1 MPHSLDREIPQVN
14 FRDDIESWSYL
25 WNFDMSVRMAIYLIV
40 LMCTLNHAG
49 FGGSRVAVSLYALEL
64 GTNQF
69 AIGVLMALYGL
80 CPMLLA
86 VSIGKLADR
95 IGPRLPM
102 LLGTAG
108 ISIAL
113 LLPPLFPG
121 LITLYFSALLLGTS
135 FHFFFVTVTGI
146 AGGIGGAGNRVR
158 NYALVSLGFSGAGF
172 LGSTVAG
179 FSIDHLGHLPTFW
192 LLASFPMAPLLL
204 LCFKSGFL
212 PPAGKQA
219 GKDGPRKAL
228 DLWRTPT
235 LRNTFIASGIISSA
249 WDLFQFYLPVYG
261 HSIGLSASA
270 IGIVLGVFAL
280 ATFVI
285 RIALPRLITMAPE
298 AAILTYAIFV
308 AAVAFALFPFF
319 RSAYALAAIAFLLG
333 LGCGCGQPLS
343 MSLIYALSPQG
354 RTAEAT
360 GLRVTVNN
368 FAHLV
373 IPIVFGSVGTA
384 FGFFP
389 VFASNSAMLI
399 AGGFLMRRNN
409 TPQSGA

>member
-1 MPHSLDREIPQVN
+1 
-14 FRDDIESWSYL
+14 
-25 WNFDMSVRMAIYLIV
+25 MAIYLIV

-64 GTNQF
+64 GVNQF
-69 AIGVLMALYGL
+69 MIGVLMALYGL

-95 IGPRLPM
+95 IGPRMPM
-102 LLGTAG
+102 LVGTVGVSA
-108 ISIAL
+108 AL
-113 LLPPLFPG
+113 VLPPFFPG
-121 LITLYFSALLLGTS
+121 LSTLYLSALLIGTS
-135 FHFFFVTVTGI
+135 FHLFFVTVTGI
-146 AGGIGGAGNRVR
+146 AGGIGGEGKRVH

-172 LGSTVAG
+172 LGPMVAG
-179 FSIDHLGHLPTFW
+179 FSIDHLGHLPTFQ
-192 LLASFPMAPLLL
+192 LLATFPLIPLLL
-204 LCFKSGFL
+204 LLFKPGFL
-212 PPAGKQA
+212 PSAGKRGA
-219 GKDGPRKAL
+219 GDERRNAL
-228 DLWRTPT
+228 DLWRIPV

-261 HSIGLSASA
+261 YSIGLSASA
-270 IGIVLGVFAL
+270 IGTILGVFAL

-285 RIALPRLITMAPE
+285 RIGLPRFITLAPE

-308 AAVAFALFPFF
+308 AAAAFVLFPFF
-319 RSAYALAAIAFLLG
+319 QSAAALAAIAFLLG

-343 MSLIYALSPQG
+343 MSLIYALSPPG
-354 RTAEAT
+354 RVAESS

-368 FAHLV
+368 FAHMV
-373 IPIVFGSVGTA
+373 IPLLFGSLGTA

-389 VFASNSAMLI
+389 VFISNSALLV

-409 TPQSGA
+409 AARSGT

>member
-1 MPHSLDREIPQVN
+1 
-14 FRDDIESWSYL
+14 
-25 WNFDMSVRMAIYLIV
+25 MAIYLIV
-40 LMCTLNHAG
+40 LMCALNHSG
-49 FGGSRVAVSLYALEL
+49 FGGSRVVVSLYALEL
-64 GTNQF
+64 GANQF
-69 AIGVLMALYGL
+69 AIGVMMALYAL

-95 IGPRLPM
+95 IGPRWPM

-108 ISIAL
+108 ISLAL
-113 LLPPLFPG
+113 VLPPLFPG
-121 LITLYFSALLLGTS
+121 LATLYISALLLGTS

-146 AGGIGGAGNRVR
+146 AGGIGGAENRVH

-172 LGSTVAG
+172 LGPMAAG
-179 FSIDHLGHLPTFW
+179 FSIDHLGHLPTFL
-192 LLASFPMAPLLL
+192 LLASFPLIPLMLL
-204 LCFKSGFL
+204 WFKSGFL
-212 PPAGKQA
+212 PSAGNRTA
-219 GKDGPRKAL
+219 ADGKRKAL
-228 DLWRTPT
+228 DLWRIPV

-261 HSIGLSASA
+261 YSIGLSASA
-270 IGIVLGVFAL
+270 IGTVLGVFAL

-285 RIALPRLITMAPE
+285 RIVLPRLIALSPE
-298 AAILTYAIFV
+298 AAILTYAIFT
-308 AAVAFALFPFF
+308 AAFAFVLFPFF
-319 RSAYALAAIAFLLG
+319 RDAYALAAIAFLLG

-354 RTAEAT
+354 RVAEST

-373 IPIVFGSVGTA
+373 IPLFFGSLGTA

-389 VFASNSAMLI
+389 VFVSNSVMLL
-399 AGGFLMRRNN
+399 AGGFLMRRSNA
-409 TPQSGA
+409 PQSGA

>member
-1 MPHSLDREIPQVN
+1 
-14 FRDDIESWSYL
+14 
-25 WNFDMSVRMAIYLIV
+25 MAIYLIV

-49 FGGSRVAVSLYALEL
+49 FGGSRVSVPLYALEL
-64 GTNQF
+64 GVNQF
-69 AIGVLMALYGL
+69 TIGVLMALYGL

-102 LLGTAG
+102 LLGTMG

-113 LLPPLFPG
+113 VLPPLFPG
-121 LITLYFSALLLGTS
+121 LVMLYLSALLIGMS

-172 LGSTVAG
+172 LGPMAAG
-179 FSIDHLGHLPTFW
+179 FAIDHLGHLPTFL
-192 LLASFPMAPLLL
+192 LLASFPIIPMLLL
-204 LCFKSGFL
+204 LLKPGVL
-212 PPAGKQA
+212 PLVGKREA
-219 GKDGPRKAL
+219 ADGQRKAL
-228 DLWRTPT
+228 DLWRIPI

-270 IGIVLGVFAL
+270 IGTVLGVFAL
-280 ATFVI
+280 ATFAI
-285 RIALPRLITMAPE
+285 RVALPRLIKISNE

-308 AAVAFALFPFF
+308 AAAAFSLFPFF
-319 RSAYALAAIAFLLG
+319 RNAYALATIAFLLG

-354 RTAEAT
+354 RVAEST
-360 GLRVTVNN
+360 GLRVMVNN
-368 FAHLV
+368 FVHML
-373 IPIVFGSVGTA
+373 IPIVFGSVGTV

-389 VFASNSAMLI
+389 VFLSNSAMLV
-399 AGGFLMRRNN
+399 AGGFLMRRNSAIR
-409 TPQSGA
+409 SGE

>member
-1 MPHSLDREIPQVN
+1 
-14 FRDDIESWSYL
+14 
-25 WNFDMSVRMAIYLIV
+25 MAIYLI
-40 LMCTLNHAG
+40 LLICTLNHSG
-49 FGGSRVAVSLYALEL
+49 FGGSRVVVSLYALEL
-64 GTNQF
+64 GANQF
-69 AIGVLMALYGL
+69 AIGVLMALYAL

-95 IGPRLPM
+95 IGPRWPM

-108 ISIAL
+108 ISVAL
-113 LLPPLFPG
+113 VLPPLFPG
-121 LITLYFSALLLGTS
+121 LVTLYISALLLGTS

-146 AGGIGGAGNRVR
+146 AGGIGGAENRVH

-172 LGSTVAG
+172 LGPMAAG
-179 FSIDHLGHLPTFW
+179 FSIDHLGHLPTFL
-192 LLASFPMAPLLL
+192 LLASFPLIPLMLL
-204 LCFKSGFL
+204 WFRSGFL
-212 PPAGKQA
+212 PSAGNRTA
-219 GKDGPRKAL
+219 ADGKRKAL
-228 DLWRTPT
+228 DLWRIPV

-261 HSIGLSASA
+261 YSIGLSASA
-270 IGIVLGVFAL
+270 IGTVLGVFAL

-285 RIALPRLITMAPE
+285 RIVLPRLIALSPE
-298 AAILTYAIFV
+298 AAILTYAIFT
-308 AAVAFALFPFF
+308 AAFAFVLFPFF
-319 RSAYALAAIAFLLG
+319 RDAYALAAIAFLLG

-354 RTAEAT
+354 RVAEST

-373 IPIVFGSVGTA
+373 IPLFFGSLGTA

-389 VFASNSAMLI
+389 VFVSNSVMLL
-399 AGGFLMRRNN
+399 AGGFLMRRSNA
-409 TPQSGA
+409 PQSGA

>member
-1 MPHSLDREIPQVN
+1 
-14 FRDDIESWSYL
+14 
-25 WNFDMSVRMAIYLIV
+25 MAIYLIV

-49 FGGSRVAVSLYALEL
+49 FGGSRVAVSLYALKL
-64 GTNQF
+64 GGNQLE
-69 AIGVLMALYGL
+69 IGALMALYGL

-102 LLGTAG
+102 LLGTIG
-108 ISIAL
+108 ISVAL

-121 LITLYFSALLLGTS
+121 LATLYLSALLIGTS

-146 AGGIGGAGNRVR
+146 TGGIGGAENRVR

-172 LGSTVAG
+172 LGPLAAG
-179 FSIDHLGHLPTFW
+179 FSIDQLGHLPTFL
-192 LLASFPMAPLLL
+192 LLASFPMIPLLL
-204 LCFKSGFL
+204 LWLRPGFL
-212 PPAGKQA
+212 PPAEKREAMEG
-219 GKDGPRKAL
+219 DRKAL
-228 DLWRTPT
+228 DLWRIPV

-261 HSIGLSASA
+261 YTIGLSATA
-270 IGIVLGVFAL
+270 IGTVLGVFAL
-280 ATFVI
+280 ATFAI
-285 RIALPRLITMAPE
+285 RIILPRLITISTE

-308 AAVAFALFPFF
+308 AAVAFVLFPFF
-319 RSAYALAAIAFLLG
+319 RSACALAAIAFLLG

-354 RTAEAT
+354 RVTEST

-368 FAHLV
+368 FSHLV
-373 IPIVFGSVGTA
+373 IPLLFGSMGSA

-389 VFASNSAMLI
+389 VFVSNSAMLV
-399 AGGFLMRRNN
+399 AGGVLMCRNK
-409 TPQSGA
+409 ALRFRA